1 MVTWT
6 QWEINPDD
14 EITVVG
20 IQKGNTLIYCKDMTA
35 GDISKYRVVTEDEVQ
50 GPANPV
56 LVKCVCLLL
65 AALFA
70 FLGIR
75 SMRKKKKEN

>member
-20 IQKGNTLIYCKDMTA
+20 IQKGNTLIYCEDIA
-35 GDISKYRVVTEDEVQ
+35 EGDVSKYRVVTEDEVQ

-56 LVKCVCLLL
+56 LVKCVGLFL

-75 SMRKKKKEN
+75 SMRKKKK